1 MWAESIAT
9 GVVACFRR
17 GAFGAIGLLLSVGL
31 GAQDFPSEEQL
42 HAQQAALPATIK
54 AMRSDLKVG
63 LFSPR
68 QRTQGQ
74 LSTVDIP
81 SLPAEATAG
90 PIRILGNVVP
100 AGSKLKLVWHSSAM
114 GTGDLGAPVTVIN
127 GSNPGPVLC
136 LTGGVHGDELNG
148 VEVVNRMLRKLE
160 PDSLSGTVI
169 GVPVVNVGGFQRSS
183 RYLADRRD
191 LNRYFPGSTG
201 GSAASRLA
209 HSFFHSVIRAC
220 DYLVDFHTGSFER
233 ANLPQV
239 RGNLRLREVLEFT
252 RFFGATTV
260 LHSEGSRGMLRSAAT
275 EAGIP
280 AVTFEIGGPIRL
292 EQKEIE
298 FGVRAIETLMNKLN
312 MTSRLRVWTET
323 QPVLYRSTWV
333 RTNQGGFLL
342 AKVGLG
348 DKVQAGQAL
357 GLVRDPLSGSES
369 TIMAHQPGRIIGLA
383 LNQQVMPG
391 YAVFHLG
398 VESSETEMM
407 TSALKPRLYGRP
419 SNETTDDEIDEDLGD
434 N

>member
-1 MWAESIAT
+1 MNSATQFRLPARCSLRQFVAGWSIFAL
-9 GVVACFRR
+9 A
-17 GAFGAIGLLLSVGL
+17 L
-31 GAQDFPSEEQL
+31 GTQCVAQDFPSEAQL
-42 HAQQAALPATIK
+42 HDQQAALPAAIK
-54 AMRSDLKVG
+54 AMRSNVNPG

-68 QRTQGQ
+68 SGNRAPSAAID
-74 LSTVDIP
+74 LP
-81 SLPAEATAG
+81 SLPAQATAG
-90 PIRILGNVVP
+90 PIKILGTVVP
-100 AGSKLKLVWHSSAM
+100 AGSKLKLMWHSSAM

-127 GSNPGPVLC
+127 GDNPGPVLC
-136 LTGGVHGDELNG
+136 LSGGVHGDELNG

-160 PDSLSGTVI
+160 PKSLSGTVI

-209 HSFFHSVIRAC
+209 HSFFHSVILAC

-239 RGNLRLREVLEFT
+239 RGNLRIREVLEFT

-260 LHSEGSRGMLRSAAT
+260 LHSPGAAGMLRSAAT

-333 RTNQGGFLL
+333 RTNQAGFLL
-342 AKVGLG
+342 AKVSLG
-348 DKVQAGQAL
+348 DKVQSGQAL

-369 TIMAHQPGRIIGLA
+369 TIVAHQPGRIIGLA

-419 SNETTDDEIDEDLGD
+419 ALEEEIDEDLGD

>member
-1 MWAESIAT
+1 MATFASLVADRCKRIA
-9 GVVACFRR
+9 GLCL
-17 GAFGAIGLLLSVGL
+17 GIGGLLHIAALP
-31 GAQDFPSEEQL
+31 AQDYPSEDQL
-42 HAQQAALPATIK
+42 HAQRAALPAAIK
-54 AMRSDLKVG
+54 AMRSDPSSAT
-63 LFSPR
+63 LFTPR
-68 QRTQGQ
+68 PRNPTQN
-74 LSTVDIP
+74 STVDLP
-81 SLPAEATAG
+81 SLPAQATAG
-90 PIRILGNVVP
+90 PIKILGSVVP
-100 AGSKLKLVWHSSAM
+100 AGSKLKLMWHSSAM

-127 GSNPGPVLC
+127 GNNPGPVLC

-148 VEVVNRMLRKLE
+148 VEVVNRMLRNLE
-160 PDSLSGTVI
+160 PKSLSGAVI
-169 GVPVVNVGGFQRSS
+169 SVPVVNVGGFQRSS

-191 LNRYFPGSTG
+191 LNRYFPGTTG

-209 HSFFHSVIRAC
+209 HSFFHSVILAC

-239 RGNLRLREVLEFT
+239 RGNLRIREVLEFT

-260 LHSEGSRGMLRSAAT
+260 LHSPGSRGMLRSAAT

-333 RTNQGGFLL
+333 RTNQAGFLL

-348 DKVQAGQAL
+348 DKVQSGQAL

-369 TIMAHQPGRIIGLA
+369 TIVAHQPGRIIGLA

-419 SNETTDDEIDEDLGD
+419 PSEEEIDEDLGD